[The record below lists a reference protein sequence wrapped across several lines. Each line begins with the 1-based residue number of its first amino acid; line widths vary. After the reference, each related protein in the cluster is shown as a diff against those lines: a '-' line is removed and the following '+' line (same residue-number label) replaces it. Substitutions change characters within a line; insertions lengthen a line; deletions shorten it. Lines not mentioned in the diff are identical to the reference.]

1 MKKFFILFFSFILLA
16 SSALAEKLPD
26 VTFTKPITSE
36 SHPLWYKYL
45 DDYTNQLYNAFDPTK
60 CRRHNGY
67 GMSFMYNIKSDGTI
81 YNLRG
86 LVYKSKIE
94 KYVRNLILETTPPPF
109 PKELEDDNIRVDV
122 YIGYDKYPEKHFKY
136 YGFDNTVNIFLSK

>member
-94 KYVRNLILETTPPPF
+94 KYVRKLILETTPPPF
-109 PKELEDDNIRVDV
+109 PKELEDHDIRIDI
-122 YIGYDKYPEKHFKY
+122 YIGHNKYQRIKFDYFGFNKTASISIEK
-136 YGFDNTVNIFLSK
+136 